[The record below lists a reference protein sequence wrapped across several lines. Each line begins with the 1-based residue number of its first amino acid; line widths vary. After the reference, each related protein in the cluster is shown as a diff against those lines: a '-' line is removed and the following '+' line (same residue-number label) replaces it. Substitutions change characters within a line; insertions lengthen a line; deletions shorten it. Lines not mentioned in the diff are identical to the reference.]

1 MKKHI
6 LVISQYFYPEQFRI
20 NDICVEWVN
29 RGYKVTVVTGIPNY
43 PEGKF
48 YDGFGLFKK
57 NKEKYKGIDIIR
69 LPIIPRGNNALM
81 LALNYFSF
89 VISGYFWK
97 SFTAVKADYVF
108 TFEVSPMTQALP
120 GIWYAK
126 KNNIPSYIYV
136 QDLWPEN
143 LEIIAGIKN
152 PTILKYVG
160 KMVDYIYEHSGH
172 IFTTSRSFVDS
183 IVDRGV
189 EATKVKYW
197 PQYAEDFYVP
207 IEKSSPNDK
216 KFDIV
221 FTGNIGEAQGLDILI
236 NAAKILKNKF
246 CLDDITFTLVGNG
259 RNKDVLIKRV
269 HENGLDDQF
278 NFIDK
283 KPAEEIPEILGESNV
298 AFLSLNNNPI
308 FSRTIPAKLQ
318 SYMACGKPILAS
330 ADGETEKIIKEA
342 KCGIATKSGDAHEL
356 AQGIFDLYQMPPDEL
371 GQLGKNG
378 RAYYLVNFGKDNLL
392 NQIDTFFSHAKGS

>member
-20 NDICVEWVN
+20 NDICAEWVK

-48 YDGFGLFKK
+48 YNGFGLFKK
-57 NKEKYKGIDIIR
+57 RTDKYKGIDIIR
-69 LPIIPRGNNALM
+69 LPIVPRGKNSIM
-81 LALNYFSF
+81 LALNYLSF
-89 VISGYFWK
+89 VVSGYLWNLTT
-97 SFTAVKADYVF
+97 SVKADYAF

-126 KNNIPSYIYV
+126 KNKIPSYIYV

-152 PTILKYVG
+152 QTILKYVG
-160 KMVDYIYEHSGH
+160 KMVDYIYANSDH

-189 EATKVKYW
+189 DAIKVKYW

-207 IEKSSPNDK
+207 IEQTSINKNV
-216 KFDIV
+216 FDII
-221 FTGNIGEAQGLDILI
+221 FTGNIGEAQGLDILVD
-236 NAAKILKNKF
+236 AAKTIKNNYGI
-246 CLDDITFTLVGNG
+246 DNITFTLVGNG
-259 RNKDVLIKRV
+259 RYKEHLRRTVYDNK
-269 HENGLDDQF
+269 LDDQF
-278 NFIDK
+278 TFMDK
-283 KPAEEIPEILGESNV
+283 KPAEEIPAILSESNV
-298 AFLSLNNNPI
+298 AFLSLNNNPV

-330 ADGETEKIIKEA
+330 ADGETEKIIREA
-342 KCGIATKSGDAHEL
+342 ECGTATKSGDANEL
-356 AQGIFDLYQMPPDEL
+356 AKGIVKLYYMEPDKL
-371 GQLGKNG
+371 NQLGKNG
-378 RAYYLVNFGKDNLL
+378 RVYYQENFEKNNLL
-392 NQIDTFFSHAKGS
+392 DQMDIYFNTLMEV